1 MVCFKLFGVQVCIHF
16 SLWLM
21 LGALGFYVSYAG
33 MGDWLGIALFVVAG
47 FLCLFMH
54 EMGHALAGRLL
65 GGGKPQIHLAW
76 LGGDCCNEKAVLT
89 RTGGILMTAA
99 GPFASLL
106 LGILVVAGLMLLVG
120 DAGEGAKLA
129 AKWVLGIR
137 PQDLPGDM
145 PPMLALF
152 AFYLLNVSVWWTAL
166 NLLPIFPLDGGLL
179 MYGLMKSPIR
189 MHNISLAAS
198 SVMTTF
204 FLFAG
209 QWVLMLV
216 MLALAFINYRCLQ
229 NMSR

>member
-1 MVCFKLFGVQVCIHF
+1 MVCFKLFGVQVCIHS

-21 LGALGFYVSYAG
+21 LGALGTYVSYAG
-33 MGDWLGIALFVVAG
+33 AGDLLGIALFVVAG

-99 GPFASLL
+99 GPLASLL
-106 LGILVVAGLMLLVG
+106 LGVIVMAGLMLAMG
-120 DAGEGAKLA
+120 DAGQGARLA
-129 AKWVLGIR
+129 AKWVLEWH
-137 PQDLPGDM
+137 PQSPPAGM
-145 PPMLALF
+145 PPMVVLF
-152 AFYLLNVSVWWTAL
+152 SFYLLTVSVWWTVL
-166 NLLPIFPLDGGLL
+166 NLLPIFPLDGGML
-179 MYGLMKSPIR
+179 MYGLMNSPVR
-189 MHNISLAAS
+189 MHNISLAAA
-198 SVMTTF
+198 SVMTAA
-204 FLFAG
+204 FLVAG